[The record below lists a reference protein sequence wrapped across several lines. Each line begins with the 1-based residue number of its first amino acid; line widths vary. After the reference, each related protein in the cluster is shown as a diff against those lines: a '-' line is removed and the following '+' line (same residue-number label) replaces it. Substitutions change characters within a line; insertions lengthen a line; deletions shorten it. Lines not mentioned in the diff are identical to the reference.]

1 MLTRFLSSNWVAVPV
16 LLLAAGSLVLL
27 YLKGRKTEAYVGGA
41 LLGLSVLLIF
51 LGRKKKDRAENSDYE
66 Y

>member
-27 YLKGRKTEAYVGGA
+27 YLKGRVNEAYVGAGVLVLA
-41 LLGLSVLLIF
+41 LILI
-51 LGRKKKDRAENSDYE
+51 LVGRKKKDRGDKEDYE

>member
-16 LLLAAGSLVLL
+16 LLLAVGSLVLL
-27 YLKGRKTEAYVGGA
+27 YLKGRINEAYAGA
-41 LLGLSVLLIF
+41 GVLGLALILVF
-51 LGRKKKDRAENSDYE
+51 IGRRKKDRGEKDHLE